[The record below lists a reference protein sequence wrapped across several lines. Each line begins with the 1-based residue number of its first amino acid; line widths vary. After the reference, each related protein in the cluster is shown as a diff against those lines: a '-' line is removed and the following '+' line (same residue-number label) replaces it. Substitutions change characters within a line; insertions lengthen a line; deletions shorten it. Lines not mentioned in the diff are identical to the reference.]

1 MSSNFGQWLLHRLQL
16 GKVHV
21 WAFVGGLLGY
31 DSKECYKVRLR
42 WLCALRLRRWGSKR
56 PLIGFGPI
64 TTVERRLD
72 NRKWEIDPFVDY
84 VNEQSHE
91 FDADIFFRDS
101 DLERFD
107 AIVLVRE
114 FDYLGQ
120 ERLEALKKSGIKLLY
135 NTSDNIIYER
145 NYLTEKWLIPTFDGV
160 VSENPLTYDELKDIR
175 PTRYIPTPV
184 ISLGH
189 KQQYRTDGPITI
201 IWDGFK
207 MNLGVDQFFNPLVR
221 RLNEEL
227 GQEVRMIYHVD
238 VPTRQEGVIQYLEW
252 DRKLWEPRRL
262 NADIAIALKA
272 SDDFRKQ
279 RKPGA
284 KVQTY
289 MASGLP
295 VVCTPSRADLEL
307 IEHGKNGFFA
317 YNDDDWYELLK
328 QLILSPE
335 LRERVGR
342 QARADVVSRFG
353 VPTLGEKYLE
363 FFREMQIVRRD
374 RSTPAV
380 ANN

>member
-1 MSSNFGQWLLHRLQL
+1 MLTRLNQRFLHRLRR

-21 WAFVGGLLGY
+21 WALLGALLGY
-31 DSKECYKVRLR
+31 HSRECYKVRLR
-42 WLCALRLRRWGSKR
+42 WLWQLRRRRLGSKR

-84 VNEQSHE
+84 INAHSKD

-101 DLERFD
+101 TLDRFD

-114 FDYLGQ
+114 FEYLGQ
-120 ERLEALKKSGIKLLY
+120 EKLEALRRSGIKLLY
-135 NTSDNIIYER
+135 ITSDNIIYDR

-160 VSENPLTYDELKDIR
+160 VSENPLTYDEVKDIR
-175 PTRYIPTPV
+175 PSRYIPTPI
-184 ISLGH
+184 ISHGY
-189 KQQYRTDGPITI
+189 KKDYRANGPVTI

-207 MNLGVDQFFNPLVR
+207 MNLGVDQFFNPLVL
-221 RLNEEL
+221 RLNDEL
-227 GQEVRMIYHVD
+227 DQEVRMVYHVD
-238 VPTRQEGVIQYLEW
+238 VPTREEGLIQYLEW
-252 DRKLWEPRRL
+252 DRRLWESRRL
-262 NADIAIALKA
+262 SADIAIALKA

-295 VVCTPSRADLEL
+295 VVRTPSRADLEL
-307 IEHGKNGFFA
+307 IEHGQNGFFA
-317 YNDDDWYELLK
+317 YSDEDWYQLLK
-328 QLILSPE
+328 DLVLSTE

-342 QARADVVSRFG
+342 QAREDVITRFG

-363 FFREMQIVRRD
+363 FFREMEIARRT
-374 RSTPAV
+374 R
-380 ANN
+380 